1 MNVYMRTRTDSV
13 ICIRNWRIFHEDR
26 LSAFPEDRLGV
37 SVVIVVVVVTVVVVV
52 IVVVIV
58 VVVVVVIVFM
68 APVLCMLVR
77 VPYCIVLSMYV
88 MCVMCIHAYICM
100 Y

>member
-1 MNVYMRTRTDSV
+1 MRTRTDSV
-13 ICIRNWRIFHEDR
+13 IRMRNRCILHKNELNI
-26 LSAFPEDRLGV
+26 SPEDRLGV

>member
-1 MNVYMRTRTDSV
+1 MRTRTDSV

-58 VVVVVVIVFM
+58 VVVVVVVIARVLYVFM
-68 APVLCMLVR
+68 R
-77 VPYCIVLSMYV
+77 VPCCVVFFMYV
-88 MCVMCIHAYICM
+88 MCVMRVYTYICV